1 MHIAATDE
9 STPVAIVLTA
19 GERHDL
25 AAFDE
30 LLDAVPP
37 DCRPAKAIADKGYD
51 SEAVREKLQDE
62 GMKPVIPVKRNA
74 VVKKRL
80 DKKAYAERNRIERF
94 IGKLKQFR
102 RIATRYDK
110 LAVSFMAFVHIASAV
125 ITCREF
131 VNRA

>member
-1 MHIAATDE
+1 M
-9 STPVAIVLTA
+9 LTS
-19 GERHDL
+19 GERHDA

-37 DCRPAKAIADKGYD
+37 DCRPEKAVADKGYD
-51 SEAVREKLQDE
+51 SEEIREALKEE
-62 GMKPVIPVKRNA
+62 GMTPVIPVRSN
-74 VVKKRL
+74 VVVRKRL

-110 LAVSFMAFVHIASAV
+110 LAVTFLAFVQITSAV
-125 ITCREF
+125 ITCRGF